1 MDLTNMKKGMFG
13 YNKLAVSTYISNMES
28 EHNQKIQ
35 DLQKA
40 GKETE
45 ETLRG
50 QIESLREKYEEEIQ
64 KLNEKIDELTNA
76 REQSHRDNDT
86 IAGTLLD
93 AKEYAQD
100 LRNKADQNARERD
113 EEHRQVLESQKNRVM
128 QIDTKLN
135 GVLGAITELL
145 EEASKQ
151 LNGQAEE
158 LEKTGQEI
166 DEEKA
171 KYEPQE
177 EAEEAA
183 AEVSDAEAEAL
194 AGQDEAAAFEEVTA
208 SEAAAAEVSEA
219 ADETSDEAIE
229 RAAGRAAEDASDE
242 AEEASGSLVDQWK
255 KAFGDNTSSD
265 EAVSKFTQAAGEIAE
280 KAAVKSE

>member
-1 MDLTNMKKGMFG
+1 MDLTNMKKSMFG
-13 YNKLAVSTYISNMES
+13 YNKLAVSSYVSNLES
-28 EHNQKIQ
+28 EYNQKIQ
-35 DLQKA
+35 DVQKT

-76 REQSHRDNDT
+76 RELSHRDNDT
-86 IAGTLLD
+86 IADTLLD

-113 EEHRQVLESQKNRVM
+113 EEHHQVLESQKNRVM
-128 QIDTKLN
+128 EIDTKLN
-135 GVLGAITELL
+135 GVLGAISELL

-151 LNGQAEE
+151 LSGQAEE

-171 KYEPQE
+171 KYEP
-177 EAEEAA
+177 EEAA
-183 AEVSDAEAEAL
+183 EEIAGEAADGEAL
-194 AGQDEAAAFEEVTA
+194 AGEEAAFGEE
-208 SEAAAAEVSEA
+208 EAAEAVAEA

-229 RAAGRAAEDASDE
+229 RAAGRAAEDASEE
-242 AEEASGSLVDQWK
+242 AEEASGTVVDQWK
-255 KAFGDNTSSD
+255 KAFGDNTPSD